1 MVFFVLWFVDGAV
14 AGVGAEPVAEVV
26 GGAKVGGEDGVF
38 FLCLRDEV
46 AVVVALARLPVGEAR
61 PGKDAPA
68 VGQVQVGA
76 GVEAGAAVFFAAC
89 ALVRVVGAGDVA
101 VVGEDVGDRAH
112 GALVER
118 VVVVVVVVVAGADFE
133 FVFASPQ
140 RVFAADVE
148 VKVVFFRRV
157 FPVAAGEARC
167 AVVLYGNAADDAVL
181 LFAFTEAVAV
191 LGVKLPVFVEAVVHA
206 GKYFAA
212 AALVV

>member
-1 MVFFVLWFVDGAV
+1 MGFGF
-14 AGVGAEPVAEVV
+14 EVV
-26 GGAKVGGEDGVF
+26 
-38 FLCLRDEV
+38 
-46 AVVVALARLPVGEAR
+46 VVVAFVCLPVGEAR

-76 GVEAGAAVFFAAC
+76 GVEAGTVAFFATYAFVGVSHAGNV
-89 ALVRVVGAGDVA
+89 ALE
-101 VVGEDVGDRAH
+101 GEDVAARGYVT
-112 GALVER
+112 GVER

-157 FPVAAGEARC
+157 FPVATGEARC

-181 LFAFTEAVAV
+181 LFAFAEAVAV

-212 AALVV
+212 AAFVV